1 MPRTLLLAAIL
12 LVPAAASDAGDWW
25 KFGCHH
31 SDCHCCPQ
39 GENKETREFWAE
51 GGKLICIPGFR
62 CPWWDCHAPVCGRV
76 RHVKVLKRC
85 ECEVP
90 GCTWNWDIECRPCP
104 PADHHNTTSDPA
116 AIDGAEQEEAE
127 EVPADEDVEAAPV
140 DAEPALPP
148 RAPGVEARALP
159 LNSPLMR

>member
-1 MPRTLLLAAIL
+1 MPRFFILAALIL
-12 LVPAAASDAGDWW
+12 IPTAATSAGDWW

-31 SDCHCCPQ
+31 TDCHCCPE
-39 GENKETREFWAE
+39 GVNKETREFWAE
-51 GGKLICIPGFR
+51 GNKLICIPGFR

-90 GCTWNWDIECRPCP
+90 GCEWKWEVECQPCVASHAIP
-104 PADHHNTTSDPA
+104 PAAAPA
-116 AIDGAEQEEAE
+116 AEGETEES
-127 EVPADEDVEAAPV
+127 EDVPSEEMEVDPS

-148 RAPGVEARALP
+148 HAPAAQEVRTLP
-159 LNSPLMR
+159 LNSPIAR